1 VRSEARR
8 PGAASPCWTLLHALL
23 EADEAKHRSAMNKQL
38 YENLEHNAS
47 YGATLGALET
57 EIDNCSALLSDVER
71 EAAWVYAWALVKRP
85 GWSPNPDGAKGAAK
99 GAA

>member
-1 VRSEARR
+1 
-8 PGAASPCWTLLHALL
+8 
-23 EADEAKHRSAMNKQL
+23 MNKQL
-38 YENLEHNAS
+38 YENLEQYAS
-47 YGATLGALET
+47 GGATLRELET
-57 EIDNCSALLSDVER
+57 EIDNRRLSDLER

>member
-1 VRSEARR
+1 
-8 PGAASPCWTLLHALL
+8 
-23 EADEAKHRSAMNKQL
+23 MNTQL

-47 YGATLGALET
+47 YGATLGELET

-85 GWSPNPDGAKGAAK
+85 SGSPNRDSARGAENRAAP
-99 GAA
+99 